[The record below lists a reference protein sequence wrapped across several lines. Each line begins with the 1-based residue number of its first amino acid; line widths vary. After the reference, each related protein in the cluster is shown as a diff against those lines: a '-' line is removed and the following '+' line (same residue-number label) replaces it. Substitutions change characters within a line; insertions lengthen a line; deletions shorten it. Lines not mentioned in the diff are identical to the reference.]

1 MLIVYIANGKIYVK
15 QKNKNVAVKD
25 GRIYV
30 SDYEPDPDPANW
42 RTISGAKVH
51 LDENG
56 EIDGGAA
63 GKFTG
68 NYFDGNKGGTHV
80 IGPHT
85 MMRKNIASGATNVV
99 VGSMGGG
106 NIPKMPSA
114 SQSAQPKTSQQTE
127 SASNVAFNASNLPKE
142 YSTPKE
148 EKNTKVAV
156 QYTNGLSDADA
167 KTKEL
172 YSMSGK
178 MAGQDGTHLEV
189 VHERGRGYIRAY
201 GENNGET
208 RITISTPVLHNKK
221 GADLD
226 SAMSTYYH
234 ENAHA
239 MDFMMRDD
247 KKSRRFFSEQSPEG
261 MKLTETIKS
270 YGYGPGKKNAD
281 MGESAKNAIN
291 EYGKSITNGL
301 DEKVNAASSR
311 YRDTLK
317 GIREKHANNEL
328 SFEDARKAAK
338 KAERAYK
345 EEMKAAV
352 APDKK
357 YRGMVNFMDLYDAI
371 QSGGYYGKVVYKDD
385 KGRMIRGSGH
395 GMSYYMRTGAKN
407 KEMVANWATLK
418 MVNPKLAETF
428 RKDKPD
434 VAKDLDDVLDAMHR
448 KARGGK

>member
-1 MLIVYIANGKIYVK
+1 
-15 QKNKNVAVKD
+15 
-25 GRIYV
+25 
-30 SDYEPDPDPANW
+30 
-42 RTISGAKVH
+42 
-51 LDENG
+51 
-56 EIDGGAA
+56 
-63 GKFTG
+63 
-68 NYFDGNKGGTHV
+68 
-80 IGPHT
+80 
-85 MMRKNIASGATNVV
+85 MMKKNIQSGATGVM
-99 VGSMGGG
+99 VGSMRGGTS
-106 NIPKMPSA
+106 IPQGTQTA
-114 SQSAQPKTSQQTE
+114 QTTQPKEAAQSV
-127 SASNVAFNASNLPKE
+127 SFNANSLPKE
-142 YSTPKE
+142 YNTPKE
-148 EKNTKVAV
+148 AKNTKVAV
-156 QYTNGLSDADA
+156 QYTNELTDADP

-172 YSMSGK
+172 YAMSGA
-178 MAGQDGTHLEV
+178 MAGQDGTYIDV
-189 VHERGRGYIRAY
+189 VHRGRGYINASGDSR
-201 GENNGET
+201 GET
-208 RITISTPVLHNKK
+208 RIEINTPVLHNKK